1 MLKRLLGSV
10 AVVTDQV
17 GGAAEVASDL
27 ARSSSAG
34 EPVGDT
40 RDAGDTVDRDTVKD
54 KTSNVGSSHRGTAD
68 AVGGTVA
75 SVPRRENGGTGS
87 KDVKDGAV
95 VGVRGNGPV
104 AVDSTDGDSAGSRSR
119 RGVGGVG
126 TIVSSSNGR
135 DDTRSGSRVDGVVER
150 SRVTTTK
157 RHVHDRASSST
168 LGDDIVGGP
177 VETSENDR
185 GARRAALE
193 DLDSLDG
200 GLLGD
205 TVGLAGNGAR
215 DVSTVAYRIGVVA
228 TEGSVDG
235 LSTTLKFI
243 VGGSNTSVDDVGIC
257 VGTSVGIVDVAGR
270 SPGTVRDR
278 AESPSGATL
287 SSQGTL
293 CESLCL
299 FFLLLNPVDDPLAVL
314 FDDGNLD

>member
-1 MLKRLLGSV
+1 MFKRLLGAV

-17 GGAAEVASDL
+17 GGAAEVATDL

-40 RDAGDTVDRDTVKD
+40 RDAGDTVDRDSVED
-54 KTSNVGSSHRGTAD
+54 KASNVGSSHGGTAD
-68 AVGGTVA
+68 AVGGAVA
-75 SVPRRENGGTGS
+75 GVPGRENGRTGS
-87 KDVKDGAV
+87 KDVKDCTV
-95 VGVRGNGPV
+95 VGVRGNRPA
-104 AVDSTDGDSAGSRSR
+104 AVDSTDGDSAGSRGR

-135 DDTRSGSRVDGVVER
+135 DDTRSGSRVDSVVER
-150 SRVTTTK
+150 SRVATTE
-157 RHVHDRASSST
+157 RQVHDRAGSSA
-168 LGDDIVGGP
+168 LGDDVVGGP
-177 VETSENDR
+177 VETSQNDR

-200 GLLGD
+200 GFLGD

-215 DVSTVAYRIGVVA
+215 DVSTVANGIGIVA

-243 VGGSNTSVDDVGIC
+243 VGGSNTSVDNVGIC
-257 VGTSVGIVDVAGR
+257 VGTSIGIVDVAGG
-270 SPGTVRDR
+270 STGTVRDR
-278 AESPSGATL
+278 AESPRGATL

-293 CESLCL
+293 CESLFL
-299 FFLLLNPVDDPLAVL
+299 FLLLDPVDDPLAVL
-314 FDDGNLD
+314 FDDSNLD